1 MRPLC
6 FAAAPV
12 TEKIFMRRDS
22 RRCSFFWLFGIG
34 IGIGIGMTVRVLFYR
49 CDVVVRPKKSA
60 SHLGA
65 NLATTCKFV
74 AKLKMINDPALM
86 IYKQP

>member
-1 MRPLC
+1 MRPLSY
-6 FAAAPV
+6 AAAPA

-34 IGIGIGMTVRVLFYR
+34 IGIEMTVRVLFYR

-60 SHLGA
+60 AHLGA
-65 NLATTCKFV
+65 NLSSTCKFV
-74 AKLKMINDPALM
+74 TKLKMINGPRPYNL
-86 IYKQP
+86 